1 MTLRQCLDYDI
12 SVISLNYDS
21 GKGNKIGGKGE
32 SKRHQ
37 DSIFSLI
44 SFEFLMTHLA
54 RNKINLINLE
64 FPSRMIIA
72 SSPSSCIKPGKQNC
86 EKIPLRS
93 KPHVSPHPN
102 HDVVLIN
109 YFLYLLIFIERIIT
123 SRSLNKTG

>member
-12 SVISLNYDS
+12 SVISLNYDP

-44 SFEFLMTHLA
+44 SFEFLMSHLA

-64 FPSRMIIA
+64 FPSRRLLHLPRPPVLNRA
-72 SSPSSCIKPGKQNC
+72 N
-86 EKIPLRS
+86 KIVR
-93 KPHVSPHPN
+93 
-102 HDVVLIN
+102 
-109 YFLYLLIFIERIIT
+109 R
-123 SRSLNKTG
+123 SRSAQSPTFHLTLITMLF